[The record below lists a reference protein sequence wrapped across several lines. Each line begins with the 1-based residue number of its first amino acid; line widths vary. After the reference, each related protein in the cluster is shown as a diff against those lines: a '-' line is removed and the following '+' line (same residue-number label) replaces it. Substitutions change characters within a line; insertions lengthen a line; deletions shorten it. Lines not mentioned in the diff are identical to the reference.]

1 MFVSICVVCV
11 HGECM
16 CECVCV
22 LYVVYVY
29 VAYMRYVGVCG
40 VCMWYVW
47 CVYGIYVCVSVYVF
61 SGCVWGVMWDR
72 KSVV

>member
-1 MFVSICVVCV
+1 MLVSICVVCV
-11 HGECM
+11 HGEFI

-22 LYVVYVY
+22 LCVVYVY

-47 CVYGIYVCVSVYVF
+47 FVYGIYVCVHVDV
-61 SGCVWGVMWDR
+61 SGGWV
-72 KSVV
+72 

>member
-61 SGCVWGVMWDR
+61 SGCVWGVMW
-72 KSVV
+72 